1 MKALKRIVMI
11 VAVLFVA
18 AQFVRPAR
26 TNPPV
31 DRALDVH
38 TTAQVPPE
46 VSSILKRSC
55 YDCHSHE
62 TDWPWYTEITPINW
76 WIVDTHVE
84 HGRGHYNYNEW
95 GKMTVQDRDH
105 ILDEICE
112 EVEAGAMPIPSYLI
126 LHNDARLSESDKR
139 TLCDWTKAERAR
151 LAQPPAPAEPPS
163 GATPSSTGS
172 GAPQPPAGT
181 KQ

>member
-1 MKALKRIVMI
+1 MKIIKTIVVI
-11 VAVLFVA
+11 LAILFVA

-38 TTAQVPPE
+38 TTAQVPAE
-46 VSSILKRSC
+46 VSGILKRSC
-55 YDCHSHE
+55 YDCHSNE

-84 HGRGHYNYNEW
+84 HGREHYNYNEW
-95 GKMTVQDRDH
+95 GRMTAQDRDH

-126 LHNDARLSESDKR
+126 VHRDARLSESDKR
-139 TLCDWTKAERAR
+139 ALCDWTKAERAR
-151 LAQPPAPAEPPS
+151 LAQPPAPVVPPS
-163 GATPSSTGS
+163 TDATPATSS
-172 GAPQPPAGT
+172 GAPPAAAT